1 VVKKLYSPVTRRH
14 FLAGTAAGTA
24 GLSLAAGP
32 WRFARAAGT
41 VQLRLLETT
50 DVHVHVF
57 PYDYYRDREDQTV
70 GLANTASIID
80 ALRAESPNTLLVD
93 NGDFLQGNPM
103 GDYMAYQRG
112 LAEGDVHPIVKAM
125 NAVGFDVATIG
136 NHEFN
141 YGLDFLMTAVAGA
154 DFPVVLAN
162 VHKGTARASVEQ
174 DDFLVPPW
182 TMLER
187 AVIDGTGAE
196 HTIRIG
202 VIGFTPP
209 QIMTWDRA
217 HLEGNVGVRGIVPTA
232 AALVPQ
238 IREAGAD
245 IVVALSHSG
254 VSTEA
259 EAAEMENASFYL
271 SQVPG
276 IDAILTGH
284 HHRVFPGPDYADL
297 PGIDAERGLLG
308 GVPAVMGGFWG
319 SHLGVIDLMLERD
332 GGSWRV
338 VDAVSEARPIYRRQ
352 EREVIPLVEAS
363 PAILAAVRAEHEA
376 TLDYVRAAVGE
387 TSAPI
392 NSYFALVQD
401 DPSVQIV
408 SNAQRWYIERM
419 MQGTEHEGLTV
430 LSAAAPFKA
439 GGRGGPDYY
448 TDVPAGPIAI
458 KNVADLYLY
467 PNTIRAVR
475 ITGATVK
482 EWLERSAGQFNQLAS
497 TDAPQQ
503 LVDTDFPSYN
513 FDVIDGVTY
522 RIDLTQPAR
531 YDVEGNLVNPDAERI
546 VDLAVDGRPI
556 DPAEAFI
563 VATNNYRA
571 GGGGNF
577 PGIGPEVIVFVG
589 PDTNRDIIVRYIVEQ
604 GIINPSADGNWSFV
618 PVPGATDV
626 RFRTSPA
633 AITYLETVP
642 GAAPEGETD
651 EGFAVFRL
659 PMAG

>member
-1 VVKKLYSPVTRRH
+1 MIKKLYSPITRRR
-14 FLAGTAAGTA
+14 FLAASAAGTGA
-24 GLSLAAGP
+24 MSLAGGP

-57 PYDYYRDREDQTV
+57 PYDYYRDREDDTV
-70 GLANTASIID
+70 GLAKTASIID
-80 ALRAESPNTLLVD
+80 ALRAEAPNTLLVD

-103 GDYMAYQRG
+103 GDYMAYRKG

-141 YGLDFLMTAVAGA
+141 YGLDFLMTALAGA
-154 DFPVVLAN
+154 EFPVVLAN
-162 VHKGTARASVEQ
+162 VHKGTARASVAQ
-174 DDFLVPPW
+174 DDFLVEPW
-182 TMLER
+182 TLLER
-187 AVIDGTGAE
+187 AVIDGEGQE

-217 HLEGNVGVRGIVPTA
+217 HLEGSVGVRGIVPTA

-245 IVVALSHSG
+245 VVIALSHSG
-254 VSTEA
+254 ISTEA
-259 EAAEMENASFYL
+259 ASDEMENASFYL

-319 SHLGVIDLMLERD
+319 SHLGVIDLLLERD
-332 GGSWRV
+332 GGDWRV
-338 VDAVSEARPIYRRQ
+338 VDAVSEARPIYERQ

-363 PAILAAVRAEHEA
+363 PAVLAAVRAEHEA
-376 TLDYVRAAVGE
+376 TLDYVRAPVGE

-419 MQGTEHEGLTV
+419 MQGTEHEGLRV

-458 KNVADLYLY
+458 RNVADLYLY

-482 EWLERSAGQFNQLAS
+482 EWLERSAGQFNRLTA

-503 LVDTDFPSYN
+503 LVNSDFPSYN

-522 RIDLTQPAR
+522 RIDLSRPAR
-531 YDVEGNLVNPDAERI
+531 YDVDGALVNPDAERI

-577 PGIGPEVIVFVG
+577 PGIGPDLIVFVG

-604 GIINPSADGNWSFV
+604 GIINPSADGNWSFA

-633 AITYLETVP
+633 ATAYLETVP
-642 GAAPEGETD
+642 GAAPEGETE